1 MSEIT
6 KSRIAADR
14 EEIKSQKGGVGLR
27 IIGYLLAL
35 VIGGAIVCFVMGLVR
50 TVVQSLVIVGVVL
63 LVVALVL
70 MYLYH
75 SVKWHMKENAYKRVL
90 RRYEEEAPEESSST
104 PAATDNSTK

>member
-1 MSEIT
+1 MNDIT

-14 EEIKSQKGGVGLR
+14 EEIKSQKGGIGLR

-35 VIGGAIVCFVMGLVR
+35 VIGGAIVCFVMGLIR
-50 TVVQSLVIVGVVL
+50 TVVQSLVIVGVIL

-75 SVKWHMKENAYKRVL
+75 SVKWHSRERAYKRVL
-90 RRYEEEAPEESSST
+90 RQYEEDAPEASPKKESNQDT
-104 PAATDNSTK
+104 ANS